1 MLKISLGMILLI
13 LFTGCSNKQYPV
25 TFDSDPQGGMLVCNG
40 VKKGL
45 TPQTLYYTLDDKSK
59 ETKTLNIVPCGI
71 IWRSGVKKSCAT
83 SFDLNKF
90 PNGVIH
96 TVHRPDGD
104 GYDKDV
110 DFELEAKRLKLE
122 ERRTIAAERT
132 AKATEDLEDDTYYE
146 NLQNMNKNQLIQ
158 QQNYQI
164 QNMNSLIRNR
174 LRE

>member
-13 LFTGCSNKQYPV
+13 LFTGCSNKQYPI

-45 TPQTLYYTLDDKSK
+45 TPQTLYYALD
-59 ETKTLNIVPCGI
+59 ERNEQTKTLNIVPCGI
-71 IWRSGVKKSCAT
+71 IWRSGVKKGFAT
-83 SFDLNKF
+83 NIDLNNY
-90 PNGVIH
+90 PNGIIF
-96 TVHRPDGD
+96 TANRPNGD
-104 GYDKDV
+104 GYEKDLE
-110 DFELEAKRLKLE
+110 FEIQAKRLKLE

-146 NLQNMNKNQLIQ
+146 NIQDINRNQLLQ

-164 QNMNSLIRNR
+164 QNMNTLIRNR
-174 LRE
+174 LKE

>member
-1 MLKISLGMILLI
+1 MLKISLGIILLI
-13 LFTGCSNKQYPV
+13 LLTGCSNKQYPV

-45 TPQTLYYTLDDKSK
+45 TPQTLYYTLD
-59 ETKTLNIVPCGI
+59 ERNEQTKTLNIVPCGI
-71 IWRSGVKKSCAT
+71 IWRSGLKKAYDS
-83 SFDLNKF
+83 SFDLNEF
-90 PNGVIH
+90 PNGVMQ
-96 TVHRPDGD
+96 TLHRPNGD
-104 GYDKDV
+104 GYDRDV

-122 ERRTIAAERT
+122 ERRTLAAERT
-132 AKATEDLEDDTYYE
+132 AKAAEDAADEAYYE

-164 QNMNSLIRNR
+164 QNMNTLIRNR